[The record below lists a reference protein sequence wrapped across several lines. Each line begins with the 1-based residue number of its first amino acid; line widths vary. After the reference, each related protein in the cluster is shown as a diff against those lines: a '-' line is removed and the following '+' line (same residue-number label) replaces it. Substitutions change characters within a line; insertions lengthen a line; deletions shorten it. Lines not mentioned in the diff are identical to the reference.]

1 LRIFADYEYL
11 VYYITVFAE
20 NKIFWKNISIP
31 HGRPHKTAY
40 IVTNTSKG
48 GSKMSSMNE
57 NLLDK
62 IARADFSMETDFK
75 SVLRKRLFESG
86 ANKKS
91 GILQFQRLSD
101 MELDMVSA
109 AGDMDF
115 LRQQEQKN
123 KKDKNQ

>member
-1 LRIFADYEYL
+1 
-11 VYYITVFAE
+11 
-20 NKIFWKNISIP
+20 
-31 HGRPHKTAY
+31 
-40 IVTNTSKG
+40 
-48 GSKMSSMNE
+48 MSSMNE

-86 ANKKS
+86 ANK
-91 GILQFQRLSD
+91 
-101 MELDMVSA
+101 MVSA

-115 LRQQEQKN
+115 LRQQEQKD

>member
-1 LRIFADYEYL
+1 MRIFADYEYL

-31 HGRPHKTAY
+31 HG
-40 IVTNTSKG
+40 
-48 GSKMSSMNE
+48 
-57 NLLDK
+57 
-62 IARADFSMETDFK
+62 ETDFK

-115 LRQQEQKN
+115 LRQQEQKD